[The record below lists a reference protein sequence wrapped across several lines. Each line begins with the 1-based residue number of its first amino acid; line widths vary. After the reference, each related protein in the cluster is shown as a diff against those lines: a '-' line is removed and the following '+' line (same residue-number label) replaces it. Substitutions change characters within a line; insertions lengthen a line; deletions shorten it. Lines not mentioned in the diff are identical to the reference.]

1 MGSIHT
7 YLSDLQATLDRL
19 PRERIEHVV
28 HLLHEARLRR
38 QHVFILGN
46 GGSASTASHFVCD
59 LAKNTRR
66 AGWPGFRVIGLTDNM
81 AILTAYANDDGYER
95 VFAEQLISLVQA
107 GDVVIAISTSG
118 NSPNVLEA
126 VEAANAHGATTIG
139 FTGFSGGR
147 LASLVQWNVHVD
159 CSCIEHVEDIH
170 LMLEHMIC
178 KSLRDEAEQLGRPAE
193 AALPEAGPAVL
204 DGLGTD
210 GEWRRTLGELRQ
222 VLHDGKDLSN
232 LLQTALLL
240 TVENVGA
247 QSGSLMVLDEAGNLV
262 EGAVAYA
269 GEVRQP
275 TLNQLVDTV
284 RRGLAGWVFRNGQ
297 PALVEDTQR
306 DPRWLP
312 LEWDDPK
319 ASPRSAISVPLLSG
333 EKVMGVLTLVKPD
346 TRRFTQAD
354 LAQLSAIAANIS
366 HGARDIGPAQKDGD
380 GSQQSEEKPVPL
392 ERGIADR
399 LAAAAIQR
407 EGNGG
412 KAESG

>member
-1 MGSIHT
+1 MGTIPT

-19 PRERIEHVV
+19 PRDRVEHVV
-28 HLLHEARLRR
+28 HLLHEARLSRR
-38 QHVFILGN
+38 YVFILGN

-66 AGWPGFRVIGLTDNM
+66 AGWPSFRVIGLTDNM
-81 AILTAYANDDGYER
+81 AILTAYANDEGYER
-95 VFAEQLISLVQA
+95 VFAEQLISLMQA

-126 VEAANAHGATTIG
+126 IEAANLRGATTIG

-159 CSCIEHVEDIH
+159 SSSIEHVEDIH

-178 KSLRDEAEQLGRPAE
+178 KALRDEAEQLGRPAE
-193 AALPEAGPAVL
+193 AALPEAVPAVL

-210 GEWRRTLGELRQ
+210 GEWRRTLGALRQ
-222 VLHDGKDLSN
+222 GIYEGKDLSN
-232 LLQTALLL
+232 LLQEALLL

-247 QSGSLMVLDEAGNLV
+247 QSGSLIVLDEMGNLV
-262 EGAVAYA
+262 QGVVAYA

-275 TLNQLVDTV
+275 PRNQLADTV

-319 ASPRSAISVPLLSG
+319 ASPRSAISVPLLAADQ
-333 EKVMGVLTLVKPD
+333 VMGVLTLVNPD

-366 HGARDIGPAQKDGD
+366 HGAGHTGPAQKEGD
-380 GSQQSEEKPVPL
+380 GPQQSEEEPVPL
-392 ERGIADR
+392 ERGITER
-399 LAAAAIQR
+399 LPAEAIQR
-407 EGNGG
+407 KGNGG
-412 KAESG
+412 KAGSA